1 LSVRLL
7 RISPGRRWAL
17 AAWTLCVA
25 LAVAFAVRVLAVQLP
40 GSLRQRVPD
49 AQSIRVTDRDGR
61 LLREV
66 RGPESVRFEWLPLED
81 VGDGVVRAMLAA
93 EDSRFFAH
101 PGVDPIA
108 VVRAALSNLRH
119 GRIVSGASTLT
130 MQLARLIHPHP
141 RTWGGK
147 LDDVATTVRIEASLS
162 KRRILE
168 EYLNR
173 APFGPGVRGIAA
185 ASRFW
190 LDKAPHDLSLAEAA
204 TLAALPRGPAVY
216 AIDRHPE
223 RVLRRRDWILDRM
236 AQEGWATREQ
246 VERARRE
253 PLATHL
259 GKGGFGAPHL
269 VEALLRGEAPLWP
282 SEQGADPRAA
292 EVSTVET
299 TLSGDLQRAIEV
311 AAREQVA
318 RLRSRHVTA
327 AAVVV
332 IDNATGDLLAYVGS
346 PDFGDER
353 HGGQND
359 GARARR
365 QPGSTLKP
373 FVYGLA
379 LERLGWT
386 AATLLPDVE
395 LHLAVEGGT
404 YSPMNYDE
412 RFHGPVR
419 VREALGSSL
428 NVPAVWTATRIGL
441 GPLLD
446 RLRAVGFESLSRSE
460 DWYGPALA
468 LGDGEVTLLELANAY
483 ATLARRGVYRPV
495 RAVIHTT
502 RGARALSA
510 DPGAGQRI
518 MPREVADVVTDI
530 IADPNARMAAFG
542 ESTVLEFPFEVAA
555 KTGTSKGF
563 RDNWTVGYTRQVT
576 VAAWVG
582 NFDGSPM
589 LATSGI
595 TGAGPLFHD
604 AMEAA
609 MRGRIA
615 EPLRLDRLGEPGLVA
630 VEVCSLSGGRPTHA
644 CPTVTREWMAR
655 ASAEQMQPCS
665 LHESMAI
672 DIRNGLR
679 AGAGCPAAVTREA
692 SFERLDGRFR
702 AWALAAGRNT
712 GPERFS
718 PLCPAAPQ
726 VEAGRALRIAWPND
740 DARFVLD
747 PERPVD
753 QQQLM
758 VRVDAPAGVE
768 SVDVLV
774 DGRPLGRIR
783 SPFVARWPLAPGDH
797 VLVARSDQAPASE
810 PAMVHVE

>member
-1 LSVRLL
+1 MLT
-7 RISPGRRWAL
+7 ISPRGRLWISV
-17 AAWTLCVA
+17 AWTLCVA
-25 LAVAFAVRVLAVQLP
+25 SAAAFATRVMAVELP
-40 GSLRQRVPD
+40 PSLGQRAPA

-66 RGPESVRFEWLPLED
+66 RGPGSVRSEWLPLED
-81 VGDGVVRAMLAA
+81 VGDRVVRAVLAA

-101 PGVDPIA
+101 PGVDPLA
-108 VVRAALSNLRH
+108 VVRAALSNVRH
-119 GRIVSGASTLT
+119 ARIVSGASTLT

-147 LDDVATTVRIEASLS
+147 LDDLATAVRIEASLP

-173 APFGPGVRGIAA
+173 APFGPGVCGIAA

-190 LDKAPHDLSLAEAA
+190 LDKAPRDLSLAEAA
-204 TLAALPRGPAVY
+204 TLSALPRGPAAY

-223 RVLRRRDWILDRM
+223 RLLRRRDWILDRM
-236 AQEGWATREQ
+236 AKLGWATREEI
-246 VERARRE
+246 ERARRE

-259 GKGGFGAPHL
+259 GKGGFGAPQL

-282 SEQGADPRAA
+282 SAQEPGPRAA
-292 EVSTVET
+292 AVSGVQT
-299 TLSGDLQRAIEV
+299 TLSVDVQRAIEV
-311 AAREQVA
+311 AAREQIA
-318 RLRSRHVTA
+318 RLGARHVTA

-346 PDFGDER
+346 PDFGDDR

-359 GARARR
+359 GVRARR

-404 YSPMNYDE
+404 YSPNNYDE

-428 NVPAVWTATRIGL
+428 NVPAVWAATRIGL

-446 RLRAVGFESLSRSE
+446 RLRAVGFESLSRTE

-483 ATLARRGVYRPV
+483 ATLARGGVYRSV
-495 RAVIHTT
+495 RAVMGTM
-502 RGARALSA
+502 RGGQAKAV
-510 DPGAGQRI
+510 DPGAERRV

-530 IADPNARMAAFG
+530 IADPHARMAAFG
-542 ESTVLEFPFEVAA
+542 EGSVLEFPFDVAA

-604 AMEAA
+604 AMEVA

-615 EPLRLDRLGEPGLVA
+615 EPLRLDRSGGEPGLVA
-630 VEVCSLSGGRPTHA
+630 VEVCPLSGGRPTRA
-644 CPTVTREWMAR
+644 CPTATREWMAPQAIER
-655 ASAEQMQPCS
+655 LEPCDM
-665 LHESMAI
+665 HESTAI
-672 DIRNGLR
+672 DLRNGLR
-679 AGAGCPAAVTREA
+679 AGPACPASVTREA
-692 SFERLDGRFR
+692 SFEKLVGRYR
-702 AWALAAGRNT
+702 AWAVAAGRNT
-712 GPERFS
+712 APERFS
-718 PLCPAAPQ
+718 PLCPAAGH
-726 VEAGRALRIAWPND
+726 VEAQRALRIAWPND
-740 DARFVLD
+740 DARFVID
-747 PERPVD
+747 PGRPVD
-753 QQQLM
+753 QQLLLA
-758 VRVDAPAGVE
+758 RVDAPSGVE
-768 SVDVLV
+768 SVEMLV
-774 DGRPLGRIR
+774 DGRPLARMH

-797 VLVARSDQAPASE
+797 VMVARSDDARTSE
-810 PAMVHVE
+810 PVSVHVE